1 VCKLGEEKHVWG
13 KGREIFTKYFFQEF
27 QDFQLI
33 DEGYSFESFGE
44 GGIVGLLP
52 NQEGLEGG
60 VLCQYSRRQHR
71 AEGQA
76 FLALS
81 VEFLVNTL
89 QVEDDVFCGLWIL
102 VAGHLVV
109 AVGNYS
115 SVLLAEPQERVSKAS
130 FIFGLLFTGISNITR
145 KQGEGR
151 RRRTLSEEVQCRR
164 LM

>member
-1 VCKLGEEKHVWG
+1 MRNSTCGG

-33 DEGYSFESFGE
+33 DEGDSFEGFGE

-60 VLCQYSRRQHR
+60 VLCQYPRRQHR

-115 SVLLAEPQERVSKAS
+115 SVLLAEPQECVSKAS
-130 FIFGLLFTGISNITR
+130 FIFGLLFTGISIT
-145 KQGEGR
+145 
-151 RRRTLSEEVQCRR
+151 
-164 LM
+164 